1 MRVER
6 ERERF
11 RERERWSCAH
21 SLSCHCSQRL
31 CASCRARGA
40 LPALC
45 PHTPPC
51 HLHACAHSEIS
62 GPDQSYLS
70 HIMKETRAKLLVV
83 GRGAPQHQDIADGL
97 VVYIGASELQ
107 PVQDAVRSEP
117 LPILPRHT
125 QKPTHY
131 LCLYLLVSL
140 FVCVS
145 TLKHSLP
152 DACTH
157 AHTNECM
164 YGDGK

>member
-1 MRVER
+1 VRYPL
-6 ERERF
+6 
-11 RERERWSCAH
+11 A
-21 SLSCHCSQRL
+21 
-31 CASCRARGA
+31 A
-40 LPALC
+40 LTRPLAI
-45 PHTPPC
+45 

-62 GPDQSYLS
+62 GRDQSYLS
-70 HIMKETRAKLLVV
+70 HIMKETKAKLLVV
-83 GRGAPQHQDIADGL
+83 GRGAPQHQDVADGL

-117 LPILPRHT
+117 LPILPDT
-125 QKPTHY
+125 QKPTRY

-164 YGDGK
+164 YGNGK